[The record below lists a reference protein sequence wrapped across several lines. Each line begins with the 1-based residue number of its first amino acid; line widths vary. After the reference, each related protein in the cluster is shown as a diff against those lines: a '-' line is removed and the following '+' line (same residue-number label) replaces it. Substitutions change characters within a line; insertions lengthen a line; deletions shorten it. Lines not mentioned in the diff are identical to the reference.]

1 MQGSVNKRLDE
12 ELIVLW
18 IVNYVIFWGHF
29 NMFGRKV
36 IAALLMESDGKKTI
50 QILNSKKNI
59 IKQQDIVF
67 LVL

>member
-1 MQGSVNKRLDE
+1 
-12 ELIVLW
+12 
-18 IVNYVIFWGHF
+18 
-29 NMFGRKV
+29 MFGRKV